1 MRMRTAGSQ
10 WHPFRVVTF
19 AFLLAWVAFHEEAF
33 SAPPGRSVIPQL
45 QEQFGLSQTQ
55 VELALGALLVF
66 ARDQLPKPDFDD
78 LALRIPN
85 ADYVMQNVKSRG
97 VVTRPLDDIDDYEQS
112 LLSIGIGQP
121 MASQFAPAVIQY
133 LGSAGFDRERDILA
147 RVVR

>member
-1 MRMRTAGSQ
+1 MRTFGSQ
-10 WHPFRVVTF
+10 RHYCRVVTF
-19 AFLLAWVAFHEEAF
+19 VVLLVCFASQEHAL

-45 QEQFGLSQTQ
+45 QEQFGLSESQ

-66 ARDQLPKPDFDD
+66 ARDRLPEPDFDD

-97 VVTRPLDDIDDYEQS
+97 VVTRPLDDIDDYEES
-112 LLSIGIGQP
+112 LASIGIGQP

-133 LGSAGFDRERDILA
+133 LGSAGWDRERDILA